1 MKPEVRCT
9 SVASV
14 VYLFIDVEKK
24 TLPISHFHD
33 RVEQQLTWLLT
44 FTASEQNLAF
54 TRGGPTLTTD
64 QIQSLLLR
72 AHGCNKAQVHP

>member
-14 VYLFIDVEKK
+14 VYLFIDIEKK

-33 RVEQQLTWLLT
+33 RVEQQPTWLLT
-44 FTASEQNLAF
+44 FTASEQNLAYY
-54 TRGGPTLTTD
+54 
-64 QIQSLLLR
+64 
-72 AHGCNKAQVHP
+72 